1 MHTNLAARRIGTV
14 IPFPWFLSK
23 GRVMMMTLRRE
34 RPPAAAPRAP
44 GRESEQSFD
53 AAFVALLPTVRA
65 FARRLAKSDA
75 DDIAQGAILRAWAA
89 HSSYA
94 PGTNLKAWLLTILHN
109 QVYSEARRNGRTE
122 AMAPE
127 IIENI
132 LVYHDDPA
140 SRGVLDAFML
150 LPEDEREI
158 LMLAGPG
165 GLTYQ
170 EMAAR
175 FACPVC
181 AVKSRL
187 SRARASLAHR
197 LAVVKKPAGRK
208 LQRRSAVAGRTRPL
222 ERRGSE
228 PDSPAGTGSRDDQRS
243 CYRRKAGPGLQ
254 TTDGG
259 CVRAS
264 VSAEEK
270 GGGNAGW
277 IVHDV
282 SHDPVSSSS
291 SPSRTLRSYSRT
303 LR

>member
-1 MHTNLAARRIGTV
+1 MHINRAARRIGTV
-14 IPFPWFLSK
+14 IPVPSFFSK
-23 GRVMMMTLRRE
+23 GRVMMITLRQE

-44 GRESEQSFD
+44 GRESEQSFE
-53 AAFVALLPTVRA
+53 AGFVALLPTVRA
-65 FARRLAKSDA
+65 FARRLAKSNA

-89 HSSYA
+89 RSSYT

-109 QVYSEARRNGRTE
+109 HFYSEARRNGRTE

-140 SRGVLDAFML
+140 SREELREVLEAVTL

-170 EMAAR
+170 EIAAR
-175 FACPVC
+175 FACPVGT
-181 AVKSRL
+181 VKSRL

-197 LAVVKKPAGRK
+197 VVTLKKPAGRK
-208 LQRRSAVAGRTRPL
+208 LQTRSAIARQTRPL

-228 PDSPAGTGSRDDQRS
+228 PDGPA
-243 CYRRKAGPGLQ
+243 
-254 TTDGG
+254 
-259 CVRAS
+259 
-264 VSAEEK
+264 
-270 GGGNAGW
+270 
-277 IVHDV
+277 
-282 SHDPVSSSS
+282 
-291 SPSRTLRSYSRT
+291 
-303 LR
+303 

>member
-1 MHTNLAARRIGTV
+1 MLINLAARRIGAV
-14 IPFPWFLSK
+14 IPVPWFLSK

-44 GRESEQSFD
+44 GRETEQSFD
-53 AAFVALLPTVRA
+53 AAFVALLPMVRA
-65 FARRLAKSDA
+65 FARRLAKSNA
-75 DDIAQGAILRAWAA
+75 DDIAQGAILRAWVAR
-89 HSSYA
+89 SSYT
-94 PGTNLKAWLLTILHN
+94 PGTNLKAWLRTILHN
-109 QVYSEARRNGRTE
+109 HVYSEARRNGRTE
-122 AMAPE
+122 AMAPD

-132 LVYHDDPA
+132 LVSHDDTA
-140 SRGVLDAFML
+140 SRGVLDAVML

-175 FACPVC
+175 FACAVG

-208 LQRRSAVAGRTRPL
+208 LQTRSAVAGRTRPL
-222 ERRGSE
+222 ERGGSE

-254 TTDGG
+254 TADGG

-264 VSAEEK
+264 VNAEEK

>member
-1 MHTNLAARRIGTV
+1 
-14 IPFPWFLSK
+14 
-23 GRVMMMTLRRE
+23 MMMTLRRE

-44 GRESEQSFD
+44 GRETEQSFD
-53 AAFVALLPTVRA
+53 AAFVALLPMVRA
-65 FARRLAKSDA
+65 FAGRLAKSNA
-75 DDIAQGAILRAWAA
+75 DDIAQGAILRGWAA
-89 HSSYA
+89 RSSYT
-94 PGTNLKAWLLTILHN
+94 PGTNLKARLRTILHN
-109 QVYSEARRNGRTE
+109 HVYSEARRNGRTE
-122 AMAPE
+122 AMAPD

-132 LVYHDDPA
+132 LVSHDDTA
-140 SRGVLDAFML
+140 SRGVLEAFML
-150 LPEDEREI
+150 LPEEREI

-175 FACPVC
+175 FACPVGAVG

-208 LQRRSAVAGRTRPL
+208 LQTRSAVAGRTRPL

-228 PDSPAGTGSRDDQRS
+228 PDSPAGTGSHDDQRS

-254 TTDGG
+254 TTDGR